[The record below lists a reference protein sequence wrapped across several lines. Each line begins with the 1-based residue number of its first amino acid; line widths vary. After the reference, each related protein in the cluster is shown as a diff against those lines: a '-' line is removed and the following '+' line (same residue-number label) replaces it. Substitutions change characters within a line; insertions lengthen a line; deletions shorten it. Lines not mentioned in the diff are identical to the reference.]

1 MTMKVILTEEVDNLG
16 KPGELV
22 TVADGYGR
30 NFLLPRSLAVV
41 ATDRNVKQLEHQ
53 KKVVADRQAKVVG
66 EFQKVKRAIDHVSI
80 TITAQAGEE
89 GKLFGSVTAMDLAEA
104 LAREGIAVDR
114 KRILLEEPIKQI
126 GETEVSVKLHP
137 EVVAKFKVSVVATE
151 S

>member
-1 MTMKVILTEEVDNLG
+1 MKVILTEEVDNLG